1 VGIIYLVAL
10 IIGLGTIGL
19 QLVMSGDG
27 DADAGHDLSVDA
39 AGDVDA
45 GGDLDHDLSADGHLH
60 VDGAH
65 GHHGADGAGFLP
77 IILSLRFWTFGLMAF
92 GLAGTLLHYFELAPE
107 LLVPF
112 VAVAMG
118 LGSGLLASWAFRAL
132 ARSTTQSGARAT
144 DAVGTVGKVLVA
156 CEQGSRGKVRIELM
170 GQSIDYLATTDQARI
185 DEGELVLVEEMRDGT
200 AHVSRA
206 PSEFV
211 AAKRQ
216 DPE

>member
-1 VGIIYLVAL
+1 VGIIYLAAL
-10 IIGLGTIGL
+10 IVGLGTISL
-19 QLVMSGDG
+19 QLFMSGDG
-27 DADAGHDLSVDA
+27 DADAGHDLSVDG

-45 GGDLDHDLSADGHLH
+45 GGDLDLDLAADGHLH
-60 VDGAH
+60 VDGDHA
-65 GHHGADGAGFLP
+65 HHGAGGAGFLP
-77 IILSLRFWTFGLMAF
+77 IILSLRFWTFGLLAF
-92 GLAGTLLHYFELAPE
+92 GLAGTLLHYLHLASELV
-107 LLVPF
+107 VPF

-118 LGSGLLASWAFRAL
+118 LGSGLLVSWAFRVL
-132 ARSTTQSGARAT
+132 ARSTTQSGAQAT

-185 DEGELVLVEEMRDGT
+185 EEGELVLVEEMRDGT

-211 AAKRQ
+211 AARRRGQ
-216 DPE
+216 E